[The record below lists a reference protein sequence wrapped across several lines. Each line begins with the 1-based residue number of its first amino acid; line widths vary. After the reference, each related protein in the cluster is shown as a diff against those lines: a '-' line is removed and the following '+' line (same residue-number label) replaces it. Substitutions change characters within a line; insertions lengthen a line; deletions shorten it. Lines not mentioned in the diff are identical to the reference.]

1 MAATS
6 SLPTRKRQTKK
17 PTALPKEFVKTV
29 ADLFHKQFKA
39 KLSGS
44 TFLVYGSLYPD
55 EVVLC
60 VSLSHPKSLPSA
72 SMHIS
77 NSLAKNVAENPEKVT
92 EQLKSMVDVAASWF
106 SQCFSAG
113 SGLEAVLGEMK
124 DANTEWQEFEWEGQ
138 QLFVKLNRTNY
149 TLEKAAADFLKKKG
163 FSEEGDDPLDE
174 LDEFDDDEPL
184 N

>member
-1 MAATS
+1 MAA
-6 SLPTRKRQTKK
+6 LPHRKKQTKK
-17 PTALPKEFVKTV
+17 PTSLPKEFLRTV
-29 ADLFHKQFKA
+29 SDLFEKQFKS
-39 KLSGS
+39 KLGGS
-44 TFLVYGSLYPD
+44 TFLVYGDLYPD
-55 EVVLC
+55 EVVLA
-60 VSLSHPKSLPSA
+60 VSLSHPKSLAAA

-106 SQCFSAG
+106 SQCFEGGKAG
-113 SGLEAVLGEMK
+113 VEAVLAELQ

-149 TLEKAAADFLKKKG
+149 TLEKAAEDFLKKKG
-163 FSEEGDDPLDE
+163 FTEEGDDLLDDLDE
-174 LDEFDDDEPL
+174 DDETEPL

>member
-1 MAATS
+1 MAV
-6 SLPTRKRQTKK
+6 LPTRKRQIKK
-17 PTALPKEFVKTV
+17 PTTLPKEFLKTV
-29 ADLFHKQFKA
+29 SSLFQKQFKA
-39 KLSGS
+39 KLGGAS
-44 TFLVYGSLYPD
+44 FLVYGDLYSE

-60 VSLSHPKSLPSA
+60 VSLSHPKTLQAA

-77 NSLAKNVAENPEKVT
+77 NSIASNVAENPEKVT

-106 SQCFSAG
+106 SQCFSG
-113 SGLEAVLGEMK
+113 KGGLEGVLEEMK
-124 DANTEWQEFEWEGQ
+124 DANTEWQEFDWEGQ

-163 FSEEGDDPLDE
+163 FADDGEDPLDE
-174 LDEFDDDEPL
+174 LDEFDEDETL

>member
-1 MAATS
+1 MAA
-6 SLPTRKRQTKK
+6 LPHRKKQTRK
-17 PTALPKEFVKTV
+17 PTSLPKEFMKTV
-29 ADLFHKQFKA
+29 SDLFQKQFKS

-44 TFLVYGSLYPD
+44 TFLVYGDLYPD

-60 VSLSHPKSLPSA
+60 VSLSHPKSLPAA

-77 NSLAKNVAENPEKVT
+77 NSIAKNVAENPEKVT

-106 SQCFSAG
+106 SQCFGDGKTGVEAA
-113 SGLEAVLGEMK
+113 LEELK

-149 TLEKAAADFLKKKG
+149 TLEKAAEDFLKKKG
-163 FSEEGDDPLDE
+163 FTEEGDDILDDLDE
-174 LDEFDDDEPL
+174 DDETEPF

>member
-1 MAATS
+1 MAV
-6 SLPTRKRQTKK
+6 LPTRKRHTKK
-17 PTALPKEFVKTV
+17 PTNLPKEFLKTV
-29 ADLFHKQFKA
+29 SDLFQKQFKS

-44 TFLVYGSLYPD
+44 TFLVNGALYPE

-60 VSLSHPKSLPSA
+60 VSLSHPKSLQSA

-106 SQCFSAG
+106 SQSLTDG
-113 SGLEAVLGEMK
+113 MGLEAVLAEMK
-124 DANTEWQEFEWEGQ
+124 DAVTEWQEFEWEGQ

-149 TLEKAAADFLKKKG
+149 TLEKAADEFLKKKG
-163 FSEEGDDPLDE
+163 FNDEGDDLLDE
-174 LDEFDDDEPL
+174 IDELLEEDGTE